1 MGSIGGLDVAYGANL
16 QIVRTNVLYIPAD
29 TNDYTTT
36 ELKVA
41 HNLAN
46 QRLPAAVRP
55 DYTCV
60 STANAGTTGLA
71 SDLTDDVEQGLLK
84 SITKVPVG
92 LRQAGTFSSVSSNE
106 YGGMN
111 ILAVLNAG
119 ATIIGSGAATAS
131 PDLFTEADSPAAAD
145 GDETTYAENLH
156 SDVLTSHFDQANST
170 SGEAK
175 HSNVNSLNLVD
186 FVTDLGLTYNVAN
199 TTVDDL
205 VDGSEAADTAG
216 STCATLMT
224 KLAGS
229 ALISVISLCQV
240 A

>member
-1 MGSIGGLDVAYGANL
+1 M
-16 QIVRTNVLYIPAD
+16 
-29 TNDYTTT
+29 
-36 ELKVA
+36 
-41 HNLAN
+41 
-46 QRLPAAVRP
+46 
-55 DYTCV
+55 
-60 STANAGTTGLA
+60 
-71 SDLTDDVEQGLLK
+71 
-84 SITKVPVG
+84 
-92 LRQAGTFSSVSSNE
+92 
-106 YGGMN
+106 
-111 ILAVLNAG
+111 
-119 ATIIGSGAATAS
+119 
-131 PDLFTEADSPAAAD
+131 
-145 GDETTYAENLH
+145 H

-175 HSNVNSLNLVD
+175 HANVNSLNLVD

-205 VDGSEAADTAG
+205 VDGSEAASTAG